1 MKSEAKALLR
11 QLLLRSKGQGR
22 LGLAWTALFLG
33 SLLLLL
39 SISLW
44 WNFRQVLEGRGS
56 ADPLGSSFLTV
67 SKSVT
72 DATMGRTDQTRFT
85 SAELEGLRR
94 APQVQDVG
102 PLTPASFPVQ
112 ASLGGGLGFSTLLFL
127 ESAPDRFLDQKPET
141 WTWRQGEV
149 TLPII
154 LSKDFLNTYNYV
166 FAPTQGLPQLSEN
179 AVRAIGF
186 NITIGQGTASESYR
200 AQVTGFSDRIA
211 SVLVPESFLLYAN
224 RQFGTGSIA
233 PARVLVR
240 VEDPSSTSFV
250 NYLSSH
256 HYTTNAESLRWNRL
270 RRIVTG
276 VSTGTGV
283 LALLLLVAGIGI
295 FILFLE
301 LTLARSRD
309 AVRLLLELG
318 YSPAALRSFLLRRFV
333 PLALTAVLAGLV
345 LAAVA
350 QAIAS
355 SRLQSSG
362 LTLSTFPGPLIWGA
376 ALLTIILIVLQL
388 RFSVGR
394 SLKSTS
400 Q

>member
-1 MKSEAKALLR
+1 MRPEAQGLLNK
-11 QLLLRSKGQGR
+11 LLLRRRGGGR
-22 LGLAWTALFLG
+22 LGIAWAALFLG

-44 WNFRQVLEGRGS
+44 WNFQQVLEGRGS

-67 SKSVT
+67 SKTVT
-72 DATMGRTDQTRFT
+72 DATMGQADQTRFT
-85 SAELEGLRR
+85 QAELEKLRK

-141 WTWRQGEV
+141 WTWKEGEV

-166 FAPTQGLPQLSEN
+166 FAPSQGLPQLSEN

-186 NITIGQGTASESYR
+186 NITIGQGAGSESYR

-211 SVLVPESFLLYAN
+211 SVLVPESFLTYAN
-224 RQFGTGSIA
+224 QRFGSGPIA

-240 VEDPSSTSFV
+240 AADPSNTAFV
-250 NYLSSH
+250 SYLSQN

-301 LTLARSRD
+301 LTLAKARD
-309 AVRLLLELG
+309 AVQLLLELG
-318 YSPAALRSFLLRRFV
+318 YSPSMLRRFLLRRFV
-333 PLALTAVLAGLV
+333 PLALSAVLAGGL
-345 LAAVA
+345 LTAAT
-350 QAIAS
+350 QFIAS
-355 SRLQSSG
+355 TQLQASG
-362 LTLSTFPGPLIWGA
+362 LDLALLPGPPIWIA
-376 ALLTIILIVLQL
+376 IILCVALLLVQL
-388 RFSVGR
+388 HSAITRA
-394 SLKSTS
+394 LKPAS
-400 Q
+400 